1 MTPLTLH
8 PLPFDPTYEQ
18 IPEDEAETT
27 RELVETMRSILETTS
42 KECEHAVR
50 SVHAKEHGL
59 LEGELTV
66 STTCRRNSRK
76 ACFHALGC
84 IKS

>member
-1 MTPLTLH
+1 MMTPLTLH

-27 RELVETMRSILETTS
+27 RELVETTS

-50 SVHAKEHGL
+50 SVHAKGHGL

-84 IKS
+84 MKS